1 MGSIPGVKV
10 SVSLSDDDLAV
21 LDRYVHRTGLPSRSA
36 GVQHAIRML
45 AHPTLEEDYAGAW
58 QEWSDT
64 GQDEPWETVVGD
76 GLDSAAR

>member
-1 MGSIPGVKV
+1 
-10 SVSLSDDDLAV
+10 
-21 LDRYVHRTGLPSRSA
+21 
-36 GVQHAIRML
+36 ML